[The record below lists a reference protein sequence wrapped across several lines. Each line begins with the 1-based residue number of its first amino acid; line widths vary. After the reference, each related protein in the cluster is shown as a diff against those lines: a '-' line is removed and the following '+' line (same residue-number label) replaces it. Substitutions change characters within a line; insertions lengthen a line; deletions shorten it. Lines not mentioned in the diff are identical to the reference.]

1 MPRLRRKPAES
12 SSIDPRDTVP
22 NRDKVIET
30 IRALGIPERRLIV
43 MGSGALTL
51 YGFPRRARDVDG
63 LLDPEFHREIVEVGM
78 LPNGIPLV
86 LPEPGSAEARIGHLR
101 VTDTGLPLQVDLLL
115 PPRPIF
121 EATKS
126 YDEYFRDGTTIEEI
140 RVMGEA
146 DLIRHK
152 LALALRIDP
161 GKRARDRYDA
171 GLLVSAQHARR
182 DLGFANGNG
191 YQVTLSEGPQSDQ
204 GEQPYG
210 PGTSQQ
216 SSQSA

>member
-1 MPRLRRKPAES
+1 MPLLRRKPAES

-126 YDEYFRDGTTIEEI
+126 YDEYFHDGTTIEEI

-146 DLIRHK
+146 DLIRYK
-152 LALALRIDP
+152 LALRLDP
-161 GKRARDRYDA
+161 RKRARDQYDA
-171 GLLVSAQHARR
+171 GLLVAAQQARR
-182 DLGFANGNG
+182 GLVFVNGKD
-191 YQVTLSEGPQSDQ
+191 YQITPSEGPQSDQ